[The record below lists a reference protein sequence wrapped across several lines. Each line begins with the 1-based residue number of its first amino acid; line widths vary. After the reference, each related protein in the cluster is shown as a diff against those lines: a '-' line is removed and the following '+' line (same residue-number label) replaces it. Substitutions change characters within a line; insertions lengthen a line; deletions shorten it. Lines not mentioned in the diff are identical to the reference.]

1 MAQSILEDTK
11 KLLNVPSEHTVFDQD
26 IKIHINTALATLHQL
41 GVGPPEGFEVVDST
55 AEWSEFISG
64 IPLNSVKSYVYARV
78 RLLFDPPATSFGI
91 TAIENQIKELE
102 WRLQVVATPI
112 EPTEI

>member
-1 MAQSILEDTK
+1 MAQSILEDIK
-11 KLLNVPSEHTVFDQD
+11 KLLNITPEYTVFDQD
-26 IKIHINTALATLHQL
+26 IKIHINSALATLNQI
-41 GVGPPEGFEVVDST
+41 GVGPEAGFEVVDST

-64 IPLNSVKSYVYARV
+64 TPLNSVKSYVYARV

-91 TAIENQIKELE
+91 SAIENQIKELE